1 MRSGSF
7 DNMAVDEMVLDKVS
21 QIHNPH
27 AMWLVGVSL
36 ILAGTTDTRTRT
48 WQLSSFKLHQIFPI
62 LMVQML
68 FSQI

>member
-27 AMWLVGVSL
+27 ALWLVGVSL
-36 ILAGTTDTRTRT
+36 ILVGTTDTRTR
-48 WQLSSFKLHQIFPI
+48 QLSSFKLHQIFPI